1 MGYNKAREERKWLQW
16 KAAEEKKMRELGVG
30 EDIIASLHTFDWEIF
45 KADRRFYERQET
57 LDGAAER
64 SSEPE
69 DPWPRS
75 PEALLDEIS
84 DPALWRF
91 LKMTDRK
98 TLEILWMKMEGFTST
113 EISRFLGLSEQ
124 AINFRMHYLK
134 KKAKKL
140 KGSNN

>member
-16 KAAEEKKMRELGVG
+16 KAAEEKKMRELGVE

-69 DPWPRS
+69 DSWPRS

-91 LKMTDRK
+91 LIKKKKK
-98 TLEILWMKMEGFTST
+98 TLEIQF
-113 EISRFLGLSEQ
+113 
-124 AINFRMHYLK
+124 
-134 KKAKKL
+134 
-140 KGSNN
+140 